1 MQYEQLVQNLAAWS
15 YVAVFLAVLLEGVGI
30 PLPSLTFA
38 LVMAALAGQGQLNF
52 WLVYILTVAG
62 GVIGGLLGYWIG
74 LKGGRKLVEKY
85 GRYML
90 ITPERFA
97 KAEALFQKHG
107 TKAIFFGRYLPAIC
121 VWGSNLS
128 GIARFPFVRFFISN
142 LLGMILWSTT
152 QLTLGYVG
160 GRSFETLVQLMNG
173 FVLLIVGGL
182 LVGGILIYYYNRRR
196 SQSRLQAAPLAVRV
210 EEEEAA

>member
-1 MQYEQLVQNLAAWS
+1 
-15 YVAVFLAVLLEGVGI
+15 
-30 PLPSLTFA
+30 
-38 LVMAALAGQGQLNF
+38 
-52 WLVYILTVAG
+52 VAG

-85 GRYML
+85 GRYL
-90 ITPERFA
+90 FITPERFA

-107 TKAIFFGRYLPAIC
+107 AKAIFFGRYLPAIC

-128 GIARFPFVRFFISN
+128 GIARFPFARFFIAN
-142 LLGMILWSTT
+142 FLGMLLWSTT

-173 FVLLIVGGL
+173 FVILVVGGL
-182 LVGGILIYYYNRRR
+182 VVGAILVYYYNRRR
-196 SQSRLQAAPLAVRV
+196 AQSRLQASRLMVRV
-210 EEEEAA
+210 DEDEAA

>member
-1 MQYEQLVQNLAAWS
+1 LQYEQLVQNLAAWS
-15 YVAVFLAVLLEGVGI
+15 YVAVFLAVLLEGVGL

-62 GVIGGLLGYWIG
+62 GIIGGVLGYWIG

-85 GRYML
+85 GRFL
-90 ITPERFA
+90 FITPERFTR
-97 KAEALFQKHG
+97 AEALSQKHG

-128 GIARFPFVRFFISN
+128 GIARLPFGRFFIAN
-142 LLGMILWSTT
+142 LLGMLLWSTT

-173 FVLLIVGGL
+173 FVLLVVGGL
-182 LVGGILIYYYNRRR
+182 IIGGIAIYYYNRRR
-196 SQSRLQAAPLAVRV
+196 TQSRLQVPPITVRV